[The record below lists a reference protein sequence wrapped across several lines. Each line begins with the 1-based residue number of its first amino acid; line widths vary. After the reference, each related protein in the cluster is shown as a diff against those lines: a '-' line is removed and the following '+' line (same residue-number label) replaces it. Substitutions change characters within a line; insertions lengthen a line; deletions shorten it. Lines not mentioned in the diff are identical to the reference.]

1 MDPIQLIA
9 SVIFLGSIVLI
20 VTGWIDSVVAAM
32 LGIIAMVVFGVM
44 TDTQAFQFVDWDVI
58 LILLSIWILAGYFG
72 KTGVPELLAHIAL
85 RISKGR
91 VAVFVTLVGMFAGL
105 ISMFIDNVV
114 IVLMFAPI
122 IFHASRLF
130 QFSAF
135 GPLLFLGLCANFMGT
150 ALLLGD
156 LPPQM
161 LHSVSG
167 IEFGGFIW
175 HSGRPSSLLILCAAY
190 GVTLLAFFAIF
201 SKKYGGKTVGF
212 YSLEKKKALDH
223 IQDLRFAVV
232 VCSIFVLTIVGM
244 ALRPFFGYHLGFI
257 ALLGA
262 ITLVLVF
269 ELWKKSFR
277 REIPSFEAVLSEL
290 DWRAIFFYVALF
302 ALVGGLEHSGVI
314 KLIANQITPLI
325 QSSLVAGTS
334 LLYWI
339 TAPIVGIVEH
349 DAYILTMLY
358 VIRDLG
364 KDHAINPWPLYW
376 CLLWAGTLGS
386 NLTIAGAPA
395 LFVAKN
401 LAEKEDNRKVGL
413 KEFLGYSVPYVIV
426 SLVSCYLLALLIWV
440 IPFQK

>member
-58 LILLSIWILAGYFG
+58 LILLSIWIIAGYFG

-201 SKKYGGKTVGF
+201 SKKYGGKKMEF

-232 VCSIFVLTIVGM
+232 VCGIFVLTIVGM
-244 ALRPFFGYHLGFI
+244 ALRPIFGYHLGFI

-269 ELWKKSFR
+269 ELLKKSFR

-314 KLIANQITPLI
+314 KLIADQITPLI

-358 VIRDLG
+358 VIRGLG

>member
-1 MDPIQLIA
+1 MA
-9 SVIFLGSIVLI
+9 N
-20 VTGWIDSVVAAM
+20 GWLEPHTRIPLA
-32 LGIIAMVVFGVM
+32 GIIAMVVFGVM

-58 LILLSIWILAGYFG
+58 LILLSIWIIAGYFG

-91 VAVFVTLVGMFAGL
+91 VAIFVTLVGMFAGL

-114 IVLMFAPI
+114 VVLMFAPI

-175 HSGRPSSLLILCAAY
+175 HSGRPSSLLILCASY

-201 SKKYGGKTVGF
+201 SKKYGGKTMEF

-232 VCSIFVLTIVGM
+232 VCGIFVLTIVGM
-244 ALRPFFGYHLGFI
+244 ALRPIFGYHLGFI
-257 ALLGA
+257 ALFGA

-269 ELWKKSFR
+269 ELFKKFFR

-314 KLIANQITPLI
+314 KRIAHQITPLI
-325 QSSLVAGTS
+325 QSSLTAGSS

-364 KDHAINPWPLYW
+364 KDHGINPWPLYW

-401 LAEKEDNRKVGL
+401 LAEKEENRKVGL
-413 KEFLGYSVPYVIV
+413 KEFLVYSVPYVIV